1 MMDAQLQARLTDN
14 WHAVESAVADAAV
27 ASGRDPSSVTIIGVT
42 KYVDADVTAGLVAA
56 GCKNL
61 GENRP
66 QVLWQKAES
75 GLIHSPADAPVQWH
89 VIGHL
94 QRNKLRRTMRFRPTI
109 HSVDSAR
116 LMTAIA
122 DEAGEAGFTAD
133 VLLEVNI
140 GAEEAKTGL
149 SRTDLET
156 LLGDLPSS
164 NVNVVGIMAMAS
176 WGSDA
181 DQARRQFA
189 ETRELRDELQTK
201 FGIDL
206 PHLSMGMSGDFVE
219 AIAEG
224 ATMVR
229 IGSRLYDGVVP
240 L

>member
-1 MMDAQLQARLTDN
+1 MDAELQARLAEN
-14 WHAVESAVADAAV
+14 WHAVESAVADAAI
-27 ASGRDPSSVTIIGVT
+27 AARRDPSSVTIIGVT

-75 GLIHSPADAPVQWH
+75 GLIDGAADAPVQWH

-94 QRNKLRRTMRFRPTI
+94 QRNKLRRTMRHRPMI
-109 HSVDSAR
+109 HSVDSDR
-116 LMTAIA
+116 LLAAISDQA
-122 DEAGEAGFTAD
+122 SEAGFTAD
-133 VLLEVNI
+133 VLLEINI
-140 GAEEAKTGL
+140 GDEDAKTGL
-149 SRTDLET
+149 SRTDLES
-156 LLGDLPSS
+156 LLGDLPRPS
-164 NVNVVGIMAMAS
+164 VNVVGIMAMAS
-176 WGSDA
+176 LGSDSS
-181 DQARRQFA
+181 QARRQFA
-189 ETRELRDELQTK
+189 ETRALRDELQTK
-201 FGIDL
+201 FGIAL

-229 IGSRLYDGVVP
+229 IGSRLYDGVVQ